1 MEWAIIAEWV
11 SIGTGAHLLASGT
24 ATWHLLRRPR
34 ESSVAV
40 LWLLIL
46 WLFPAIGV
54 AAYLCFGINRV
65 PAQAWRRRNARETFL
80 ESRTDAERPAV
91 YWKALPP
98 AVAADRIPEIARA
111 VSRSL
116 DSLIPDYPLLGG
128 NQFDLLRCGDEA
140 YPAML
145 EAIAGARHHVHL
157 QSFILANDSVGREFL
172 SALLERARAGVEVR
186 ILYDRF
192 GSTHAVVSGFLRP
205 WRRRDPRMRLGGW
218 SQASL
223 LRRQFQLHLRNHR
236 KTMIVDGTTAFT
248 GGINLGEANRSAPGR
263 PALRDLHFRARGP
276 VVRELQHAFLSDWFF
291 MTGEPPERLLCAGH
305 FPPAPDGA
313 GAAARI
319 IPGGP
324 DRAQDLIADSL
335 FACIR
340 VARRQVLAITPYLIP
355 PRDLLRALRI
365 AALEGI
371 EVRLVVPRVNNH
383 WYAGYAGAALYD
395 ELLEAGVRIHERR
408 PPFLHT
414 KALVVD
420 DELTVV
426 GTANLDTRSLSLN
439 YETNLLVADA
449 GFAGRVKQQIWEEL
463 GASRELT
470 LETWRKRPAARRVL
484 ENACNLL
491 APVL

>member
-1 MEWAIIAEWV
+1 MEQSFLTGWWT
-11 SIGTGAHLLASGT
+11 IGTLAHLLTSGA
-24 ATWHLLRRPR
+24 ATWHLLLRPR
-34 ESSVAV
+34 ESASAL
-40 LWLLIL
+40 LWLLLL
-46 WLFPAIGV
+46 WIFPAIGIT
-54 AAYLCFGINRV
+54 AYLCFGIHRV
-65 PAQAWRRRNARETFL
+65 PAQAWRRREARETFL
-80 ESRTDAERPAV
+80 ESRTDAGRPAV
-91 YWKALPP
+91 YWRSLPA
-98 AVAADRIPEIARA
+98 AVPTERIPETARA
-111 VSRSL
+111 VCRSL
-116 DSLIPDYPLLGG
+116 DSLMPDYPLLGG

-145 EAIAGARHHVHL
+145 EAIEGARHHVHL

-172 SALLERARAGVEVR
+172 SALLKRARAGVEVR

-192 GSTHAVVSGFLRP
+192 GSTPSVLSGFLRP
-205 WRRRDPRMRLGGW
+205 WRNRDPRMRLAGW

-236 KTMIVDGTTAFT
+236 KTMVVDGRIAFT
-248 GGINLGEANRSAPGR
+248 GGINLGEVNRSAPGR
-263 PALRDLHFRARGP
+263 PAIRDLHVRALGP
-276 VVRELQHAFLSDWFF
+276 IVRQLQHAFLSDWSFI
-291 MTGEPPERLLCAGH
+291 TGEVPERLLCAEH
-305 FPPAPDGA
+305 FPPGPGGIGAP
-313 GAAARI
+313 ARI

-420 DELTVV
+420 DELTMI
-426 GTANLDTRSLSLN
+426 GTANLDARSLSLN
-439 YETNLLVADA
+439 YETNLLVSDP

-470 LETWRKRPAARRVL
+470 LEAWRKRPAARRIL

-491 APVL
+491 APAL

>member
-1 MEWAIIAEWV
+1 MDRIILAEWV
-11 SIGTGAHLLASGT
+11 SLGTLVHLLGSGAAS
-24 ATWHLLRRPR
+24 WHLLRTPR
-34 ESSVAV
+34 ESTVAL
-40 LWLLIL
+40 LWLLLI
-46 WLFPAIGV
+46 WLFPVIGI
-54 AAYLCFGINRV
+54 AAYFSFGVHRA
-65 PAQAWRRRNARETFL
+65 PAQAWRRRAARESFW
-80 ESRTDAERPAV
+80 ESRADAGRPAV
-91 YWKALPP
+91 YWNALPP
-98 AVAADRIPEIARA
+98 AVPADRIPEAARA
-111 VSRSL
+111 VCRSL
-116 DSLIPDYPLLGG
+116 DSLLPDYPLLDG
-128 NQFDLLRCGDEA
+128 NRFDLLRCGDEA

-157 QSFILANDSVGREFL
+157 QSFILANDRVGREFL
-172 SALLERARAGVEVR
+172 SALLDRARAGVEVR

-192 GSTHAVVSGFLRP
+192 GSTHAVVSGFLKP
-205 WRRRDPRMRLGGW
+205 WRKRDPRMRLAGW

-236 KTMIVDGTTAFT
+236 KTMIVDGTVAFT
-248 GGINLGEANRSAPGR
+248 GGINLGEANRTAPGR
-263 PALRDLHFRARGP
+263 PAIRDLHIRARGP
-276 VVRELQHAFLSDWFF
+276 IARQLQHAFLSDWSF
-291 MTGEPPERLLCAGH
+291 MTGEAPERLLCEEH
-305 FPPAPDGA
+305 FPVAPGGA

-324 DRAQDLIADSL
+324 DRPQDLIADSL

-414 KALVVD
+414 KAMVVD
-420 DELTVV
+420 DELTML
-426 GTANLDTRSLSLN
+426 GTANLDARSLSLN
-439 YETNLLVADA
+439 YETNLLVADS
-449 GFAGRVKQQIWEEL
+449 GLAGRVKQQIWEEI
-463 GASRELT
+463 GESRELT

-491 APVL
+491 APIL